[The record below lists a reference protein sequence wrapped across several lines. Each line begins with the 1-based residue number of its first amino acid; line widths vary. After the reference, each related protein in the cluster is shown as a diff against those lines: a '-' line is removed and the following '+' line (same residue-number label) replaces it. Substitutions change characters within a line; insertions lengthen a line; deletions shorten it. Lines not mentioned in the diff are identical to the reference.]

1 MIFPMERQ
9 TKNACE
15 SCNNYQFDDESGYY
29 VCEMDLDEDE
39 AEKYFHS
46 GYGGCP
52 FYRSNDDYEI
62 VRHQN

>member
-1 MIFPMERQ
+1 MVCPARGQ
-9 TKNACE
+9 TKNICE
-15 SCNNYQFDDESGYY
+15 SCYSYRFDDQSGYY

-39 AEKYFHS
+39 AERYFHG
-46 GYGGCP
+46 GYSGCP